1 MKFHKLKYFHVT
13 FCLVIYYQKIIMLNS
28 YYIIETIARTI
39 FNINSLK
46 IIFTLHSYNILL
58 IQKFSFR

>member
-1 MKFHKLKYFHVT
+1 MT
-13 FCLVIYYQKIIMLNS
+13 FCLVIYYQKIIMLNF